1 MQTWSEKIKLRETL
15 WYVSRLIISALHL
28 LKKIMIKDIIIK
40 YKIHTNISFILAV
53 NSIIKNLNNQVAL
66 LVCAKFQYVLPWRI
80 KIAKIFE

>member
-53 NSIIKNLNNQVAL
+53 NSIIENLSN
-66 LVCAKFQYVLPWRI
+66 
-80 KIAKIFE
+80 